1 VTTGACGPGPTG
13 QSCFKICTRTLLTL
27 LMYARSR
34 RKAASSVESL
44 MMRLLMKFLMPSRCS
59 AGHGPCCSLFLNYVV
74 LCRCRCEAYSKLVR
88 DPEDTDVWPWRGLLE

>member
-1 VTTGACGPGPTG
+1 
-13 QSCFKICTRTLLTL
+13 
-27 LMYARSR
+27 
-34 RKAASSVESL
+34 
-44 MMRLLMKFLMPSRCS
+44 LMPSRCS